1 MSQAGRFFG
10 TGGGSPSILTI
21 TGNAGGPVPP
31 NGGGNLDLLGIGDII
46 VVGNPGIN
54 TLFISLSGT
63 IANQYVSDAGTAIP
77 VGNILNVLGGDN
89 INTTGAGNTLKVF
102 LNNTIHWPNTNSG
115 GTTGAIYLG
124 AAGGVGGTLFMHNF
138 GTANTF
144 LGDNSGNL
152 TLTVANAT
160 NNTGIG
166 QGALFDLTTGFLN
179 TAIGSGALTSDT
191 TGDHNTA
198 IGSSALLALTSGIN
212 NTVLGAGAGDLLIN
226 GNNNIFI
233 GLNAAS
239 MYTTNESSNIIIG
252 NVGVA
257 TEDNTLRIG
266 TTGVGN
272 GQQNRCFVAG
282 INGVNVGSVASVVSI
297 SGDQLGL
304 TTITAGANVTVTPG
318 ANTITI
324 AASGGSTL
332 TYTPVNTTPYVV
344 LGTDQFISVDC
355 SGAPITIQLPNA
367 PATGRIFTIKDRTGN
382 ANINNIT
389 VTTVGG
395 AVNIDGAVTYLMNT
409 QYAAISVIFSGT
421 AYEIY

>member
-1 MSQAGRFFG
+1 MSQAGRFFISGG
-10 TGGGSPSILTI
+10 TPITTI

-31 NGGGNLDLLGIGDII
+31 NGAGNLDLLGVGDVI

-54 TLFISLSGT
+54 TLFISLSGA
-63 IANQYVSDAGTAIP
+63 IANEYVSDAGTAIP

-89 INTTGAGNTLKVF
+89 INTTGAGNTLKIF
-102 LNNTIHWPNTNSG
+102 LNNTIHWPNTNAG

-124 AAGGVGGTLFMHNF
+124 AAGGIGGTLFMHNF

-166 QGALFDLTTGFLN
+166 QAALFDLTSGFLN
-179 TAIGSGALTSDT
+179 TAVGSGALSSDT

-212 NTVLGAGAGDLLIN
+212 NTVLGSGAGDLLIN

-233 GLNAAS
+233 GHNTAT

-252 NVGVA
+252 NAGVV

-272 GQQNRCFVAG
+272 AQQNRCFIAG

-304 TTITAGANVTVTPG
+304 TTITAGVGVTVTPG

-324 AASGGSTL
+324 ASNGTTTL

-344 LGTDQFISVDC
+344 LATDEFISVDC

-367 PATGRIFTIKDRTGN
+367 PSTGRVFIIKDRTGN
-382 ANINNIT
+382 ANVNNIT

-395 AVNIDGAVTYLMNT
+395 AVNIDGAATYTMNT
-409 QYAAISVIFSGT
+409 QFAAINVIFSGT